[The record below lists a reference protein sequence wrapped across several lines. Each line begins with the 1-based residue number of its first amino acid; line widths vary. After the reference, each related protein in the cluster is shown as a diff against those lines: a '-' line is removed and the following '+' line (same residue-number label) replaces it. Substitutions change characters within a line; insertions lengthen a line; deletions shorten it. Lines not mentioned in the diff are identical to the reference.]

1 MFHDSA
7 VTRRMRHLRYK
18 MIYAAILAGGKGTRM
33 GNVDRPKQ
41 FLSIGERPILVH
53 TVEKFLLNDDFD
65 RVIIVTPT
73 AWINYTRDILE
84 KYIGQDERIVIAA
97 GGNDRNESIMAA
109 INWIDEKNGITDEDI
124 IVTHDA
130 VRPFLTHRIIKENIS
145 TALEYGACDTVIS
158 AIDTIVASTDGK
170 TITDIPV
177 RDQMYQG
184 QTPQSFQI
192 TKLKSHYEALSA
204 EERAI
209 LTDACKILLLKG
221 EDVALV
227 TGELFNIKVTTPYDL
242 RIANAI
248 LKERINQ

>member
-1 MFHDSA
+1 
-7 VTRRMRHLRYK
+7 

-41 FLSIGERPILVH
+41 FLSIGERPIIVH
-53 TVEKFLLNDDFD
+53 TVEKFLLHEDFD
-65 RVIIVTPT
+65 QIIIVTPT

-84 KYIGQDERIVIAA
+84 KYIGTDERIVITA
-97 GGNDRNESIMAA
+97 GGSDRNESIMAA
-109 INWIDEKNGITDEDI
+109 INWIENKNGLTDEDV

-170 TITDIPV
+170 TISDIPV

-192 TKLKSHYEALSA
+192 TKLKNHYEALSSD
-204 EERAI
+204 ERAI

-221 EDVALV
+221 EAVALV

-248 LKERINQ
+248 LKERIHQ

>member
-1 MFHDSA
+1 
-7 VTRRMRHLRYK
+7 
-18 MIYAAILAGGKGTRM
+18 M

-41 FLSIGERPILVH
+41 FLSIGERPIIVH
-53 TVEKFLLNDDFD
+53 TVEKFLLHEDFE
-65 RVIIVTPT
+65 RIIIVTPT

-84 KYIGQDERIVIAA
+84 KYIGKDDRLVITP
-97 GGNDRNESIMAA
+97 GGQDRNESIMAA
-109 INWIDEKNGITDEDI
+109 VNWIEEKNGLSEEDI

-130 VRPFLTHRIIKENIS
+130 VRPFLTHRIIKENIEAAQEFGS
-145 TALEYGACDTVIS
+145 CDTVIS
-158 AIDTIVASTDGK
+158 AIDTIVASTNGK

-192 TKLKSHYEALSA
+192 TKLKSHYESLSM

-248 LKERINQ
+248 LKERIHQ

>member
-1 MFHDSA
+1 
-7 VTRRMRHLRYK
+7 

-41 FLSIGERPILVH
+41 FLSIGENPILIH
-53 TVEKFLLNDDFD
+53 TLEKFLLNDNFD
-65 RVIIVTPT
+65 KIIIVTPNT
-73 AWINYTRDILE
+73 WINYTRDILE
-84 KYIGQDERIVIAA
+84 KYIDRDERIVIIA

-109 INWIDEKNGITDEDI
+109 IEWIQAKNSISETDI

-130 VRPFLTHRIIKENIS
+130 VRPFITHRIIKENIS
-145 TALEYGACDTVIS
+145 KALEFGACNTVIS
-158 AIDTIVASTDGK
+158 AVDTIVVSKDGEN
-170 TITDIPV
+170 ITDIPI

-192 TKLKSHYEALSA
+192 KKLKAHYESLSVD
-204 EERAI
+204 ERAL

-221 EDVALV
+221 EEVALV
-227 TGELFNIKVTTPYDL
+227 TGEFFNIKVTTPYDL

-248 LKERINQ
+248 LKERIIR